1 MMKFT
6 DTLKF
11 GDNSLSKWQ
20 LNDLNLLNIDLFFF
34 VSEWSAKILNL
45 WPESK
50 IVDIKISV
58 LVT

>member
-11 GDNSLSKWQ
+11 GDNSLSNWQ